1 MLASGCSPNG
11 YWLIGARAAQGLG
24 VAMSMPTSVVI
35 ITASFPPG
43 RRRNVGFSSLGL
55 ANPLGFSFGLVL
67 GGLLQE
73 TVVGWRLGFYLC
85 GAGTVALA
93 VSNAFVIPAGMF
105 EAQTSVS
112 RVLGAVDWVGVAIS
126 SISLGC
132 LSYSF
137 A

>member
-1 MLASGCSPNG
+1 
-11 YWLIGARAAQGLG
+11 
-24 VAMSMPTSVVI
+24 MSMPTSVVI

-43 RRRNVGFSSLGL
+43 RRRNIGFSSLGL

-85 GAGTVALA
+85 GAGAVALA
-93 VSNAFVIPAGMF
+93 VTNSFVIPSGQF
-105 EAQTSVS
+105 EPRTSLS

-126 SISLGC
+126 STCLGC

>member
-1 MLASGCSPNG
+1 
-11 YWLIGARAAQGLG
+11 
-24 VAMSMPTSVVI
+24 MSMPTSVVI

-73 TVVGWRLGFYLC
+73 TAVGWRLGFYLC

-93 VSNAFVIPAGMF
+93 VSNAFVIPSGMF
-105 EAQTSVS
+105 EAHTSLSV
-112 RVLGAVDWVGVAIS
+112 VLGAVDWVGVAIS

>member
-1 MLASGCSPNG
+1 MLASGWSPNG
-11 YWLIGARAAQGLG
+11 YWLIGARAVQGIG
-24 VAMSMPTSVVI
+24 VAMTMPTAVVI

-67 GGLLQE
+67 GGMLQE
-73 TVVGWRLGFYLC
+73 TAAGWRLGFYLC

-93 VSNAFVIPAGMF
+93 ASNWFVVPEGMF
-105 EAQTSVS
+105 EAS
-112 RVLGAVDWVGVAIS
+112 RSLAQVLRAVDWIGVLIS
-126 SISLGC
+126 STSLAC
-132 LSYSF
+132 LSYAF